1 MPDTTSPACLD
12 TDASATP
19 FQAPTEDAALKKNQ
33 PLALDKYAPSAL
45 SLIAT
50 ALLAACGGG
59 GGEGGAGGS
68 GTVSAP
74 GFNNFPQAQSDSEAA
89 RFLQQSQF
97 ASTAADIAALRS
109 TSYAASLQ
117 EQFAKP
123 MSSGWDWLQSRGY
136 GTDTP
141 DAIEDYIYSSS
152 IADYMVWS
160 QLMNA
165 PDAMRKRVALALSE
179 FFVVSLNGLE
189 IDWRGYAITAYW
201 DVLNQHAF
209 GNFRDLLEA
218 ITLNPAMG
226 YFLNTRGNKKANTSG
241 RLPDENYAREVMQL
255 FTIGLYELNRDGS
268 VKLDSAG
275 KKLESYDSDDV
286 SELAKVFT
294 GYDFDPA
301 YREQLTHRIPTRF
314 GDAITR
320 AAP

>member
-19 FQAPTEDAALKKNQ
+19 FQAPTEDAVLKKNQ

-59 GGEGGAGGS
+59 GGEGGAGGP

-136 GTDTP
+136 GADTP
-141 DAIEDYIYSSS
+141 AAIEDYIYSSS

-160 QLMNA
+160 QLMGA
-165 PDAMRKRVALALSE
+165 PDAMRKRMALALSE

-189 IDWRGYAITAYW
+189 IDWRGYVMTAYW

-209 GNFRDLLEA
+209 GNFRDPSILPWVISSTHVA
-218 ITLNPAMG
+218 IKKPTHPAVCQMK
-226 YFLNTRGNKKANTSG
+226 TT
-241 RLPDENYAREVMQL
+241 P
-255 FTIGLYELNRDGS
+255 
-268 VKLDSAG
+268 VK
-275 KKLESYDSDDV
+275 
-286 SELAKVFT
+286 
-294 GYDFDPA
+294 
-301 YREQLTHRIPTRF
+301 
-314 GDAITR
+314 
-320 AAP
+320 